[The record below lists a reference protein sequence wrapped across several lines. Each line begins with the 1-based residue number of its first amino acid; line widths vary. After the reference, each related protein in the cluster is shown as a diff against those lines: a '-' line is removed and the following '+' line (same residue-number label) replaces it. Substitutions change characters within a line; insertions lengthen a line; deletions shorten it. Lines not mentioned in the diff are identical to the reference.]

1 METEKVAILVDGGFY
16 QRRAKSLWG
25 DRTAKERA
33 DELESYCRNLL
44 RFKANGKNEHDS
56 LYRIFY
62 YDCPPADNTV
72 YYPPQ
77 KKNIYLKKSN
87 LYLFMTAF
95 LKEMRSKR
103 KVALRLGRLSKN
115 DLYYTISREAQK
127 ELLLGERTI
136 QELTEADF
144 RLNITQKGVDMRIAV
159 DISSMA
165 FKHQVT
171 RIILISGDSDFV
183 PAAKLARREGIDFI
197 LDPMGASI
205 SEDLAEHIDGIK
217 SVWKHDPLKI
227 VKQKGTSTETT
238 AEVPQENVKAVE

>member
-16 QRRAKSLWG
+16 QRRAKALWG

-33 DELESYCRNLL
+33 SELEAYCKNHLH
-44 RFKANGKNEHDS
+44 FKTSGKDEYDS

-72 YYPPQ
+72 YHPLQ
-77 KKNIYLKKSN
+77 KKNVNLRKSN
-87 LYLFMTAF
+87 LYSFMNAF
-95 LKEMRSKR
+95 LAEMRSKR

-115 DLYYTISREAQK
+115 DLYYTMTHDAQK
-127 ELLLGERTI
+127 DILSEKRKI
-136 QELTEADF
+136 DELTDSDF
-144 RLNITQKGVDMRIAV
+144 RLNIAQKGVDMRIAV

-165 FKHQVT
+165 FKRQVT

-205 SEDLAEHIDGIK
+205 SDDLSEHIDGVR
-217 SVWKHDPLKI
+217 SVWRHDPLDKS
-227 VKQKGTSTETT
+227 KKREEPET
-238 AEVPQENVKAVE
+238 AS

>member
-16 QRRAKSLWG
+16 QRRAKALWG

-33 DELESYCRNLL
+33 NELEAYCRNHLH
-44 RFKANGKNEHDS
+44 FKTSGRDEYDS

-72 YYPPQ
+72 YHPLQ
-77 KKNIYLKKSN
+77 KKNVNLKKTS
-87 LYLFMTAF
+87 LYQFMNAF
-95 LKEMRSKR
+95 LAEMRSKR

-115 DLYYTISREAQK
+115 DLYYTMTHDAQK
-127 ELLLGERTI
+127 DVLSGKRRVD
-136 QELTEADF
+136 ELTDVDF
-144 RLNITQKGVDMRIAV
+144 RLNIAQKGVDMRIAV

-165 FKHQVT
+165 FKKQVT

-205 SEDLAEHIDGIK
+205 SDDLSEHIDGVR
-217 SVWKHDPLKI
+217 SEWKHDPLEKS
-227 VKQKGTSTETT
+227 KKHEDTETT
-238 AEVPQENVKAVE
+238 P